1 MIYNCQYIH
10 ICLKPGFSYD
20 FNKRKGETREHYF
33 NAEILLEGLSQLFR
47 KLDPEHVG
55 KRTQTRDRKANT
67 FVLFLRLFDIFIRS
81 RAPRCRQEP
90 SFRSEDATRK
100 TVGLLDRG
108 RGGGQGRGGG
118 AWPCGRGVA
127 ALGDGVPVRAGS
139 VGGAPLG
146 GRDHELGAEF
156 LLAASPGT
164 SAILRMPL
172 ASLEGAAAARARPA
186 SGERLVGSFP
196 AVCQGGFG
204 SWGWSCGG
212 MGGPRAGA
220 TPGLGYS
227 PRCLGGRQAGQADTP
242 GPWDQFLV
250 VSVVMFPRGCQG
262 HFLPTPHYGSTFF
275 TSLPQVPAVC
285 SA

>member
-20 FNKRKGETREHYF
+20 FNRRNGETREHYF

-100 TVGLLDRG
+100 TFGVLDRG

-118 AWPCGRGVA
+118 AWPCGRGS
-127 ALGDGVPVRAGS
+127 ALWAG
-139 VGGAPLG
+139 
-146 GRDHELGAEF
+146 
-156 LLAASPGT
+156 
-164 SAILRMPL
+164 
-172 ASLEGAAAARARPA
+172 
-186 SGERLVGSFP
+186 
-196 AVCQGGFG
+196 
-204 SWGWSCGG
+204 
-212 MGGPRAGA
+212 
-220 TPGLGYS
+220 
-227 PRCLGGRQAGQADTP
+227 
-242 GPWDQFLV
+242 
-250 VSVVMFPRGCQG
+250 RG
-262 HFLPTPHYGSTFF
+262 
-275 TSLPQVPAVC
+275 
-285 SA
+285 